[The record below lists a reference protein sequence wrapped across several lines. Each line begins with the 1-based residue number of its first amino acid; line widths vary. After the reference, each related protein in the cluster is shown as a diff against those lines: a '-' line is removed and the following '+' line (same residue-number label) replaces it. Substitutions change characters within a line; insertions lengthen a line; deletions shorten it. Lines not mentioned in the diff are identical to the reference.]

1 MMRILIAD
9 DHPFIRKGIRETL
22 AEELGALEIVE
33 AANGIEAYESLL
45 SRPFDIAIVDI
56 AMPGKDG
63 LELIKEVL
71 ALRPGLPFLV
81 MSVYSEREFAERA
94 YRAGARG
101 YLAKSSPPPEFL
113 EAVRRILGGKTYVS
127 PEYGEL
133 LVQSLGA
140 RQGAEPSERLSDR
153 ELAVDRLIASGKSLT
168 EIGRELKLS
177 AKTISTYKTRA
188 MEKLGLET
196 NAELISYAL
205 QRRLGFSR
213 PPV

>member
-22 AEELGALEIVE
+22 AEELGAHEIVE
-33 AANGIEAYESLL
+33 AADGIEAYEFLL

-56 AMPGKDG
+56 AMPGKNG

-113 EAVRRILGGKTYVS
+113 EAVRRILGGKAYVS

-133 LVQSLGA
+133 LVRGLGA
-140 RQGAEPSERLSDR
+140 RGAAEPGQRLSDR
-153 ELAVDRLIASGKSLT
+153 ELAVIRLFASGKSLT
-168 EIGRELKLS
+168 EIGKELRLS
-177 AKTISTYKTRA
+177 AKTVSTYKTRA

-196 NAELISYAL
+196 NAALIAYAL
-205 QRRLGFSR
+205 EQRLG
-213 PPV
+213 